1 MIDDVIGDTMELQSI
16 QAFIG
21 SLGFPVVCCLI
32 QFYVIL
38 KMNKVHAETLNELK
52 RTIDNNTRSIIDLT
66 DSLRGVNRNGQEADK

>member
-1 MIDDVIGDTMELQSI
+1 MELQSI

-38 KMNKVHAETLNELK
+38 KMNKTHNETLSELK

-66 DSLRGVNRNGQEADK
+66 DSLRGVNKNGQVTDK

>member
-1 MIDDVIGDTMELQSI
+1 MELQSI

-38 KMNKVHAETLNELK
+38 KMNKTHNETLSELK
-52 RTIDNNTRSIIDLT
+52 RTIDNNTKSIIDLT
-66 DSLRGVNRNGQEADK
+66 DSLRGVSRNGKETDK

>member
-1 MIDDVIGDTMELQSI
+1 MELQSI

-21 SLGFPVVCCLI
+21 SLGFPIVCCLI

-38 KMNKVHAETLNELK
+38 KMNKSHVETLTELK
-52 RTIDNNTRSIIDLT
+52 RTIDNNTRSIMDLS

>member
-1 MIDDVIGDTMELQSI
+1 MELQSI

-38 KMNKVHAETLNELK
+38 KMNKSHVETLAELK
-52 RTIDNNTRSIIDLT
+52 RTIDNTRSIIDLSN
-66 DSLRGVNRNGQEADK
+66 SLRGVNTNGQEADK

>member
-1 MIDDVIGDTMELQSI
+1 MELQSI

-38 KMNKVHAETLNELK
+38 KMNKAHVETLAELK
-52 RTIDNNTRSIIDLT
+52 RTIDNNTKSIMDLSN
-66 DSLRGVNRNGQEADK
+66 SLKGVSGNGKETNQ

>member
-1 MIDDVIGDTMELQSI
+1 MDLQSI

-21 SLGFPVVCCLI
+21 SLGFPIVCCLI

-38 KMNKVHAETLNELK
+38 KLNKSHVETLTELK

-66 DSLRGVNRNGQEADK
+66 DSLRGVNTNGKETDK

>member
-1 MIDDVIGDTMELQSI
+1 MELQSI

-38 KMNKVHAETLNELK
+38 KMNKTHNETLSELK
-52 RTIDNNTRSIIDLT
+52 RTIDNNTRSNIGLT
-66 DSLRGVNRNGQEADK
+66 DSLRGVNTNGQETDK

>member
-1 MIDDVIGDTMELQSI
+1 MELQSI

-38 KMNKVHAETLNELK
+38 KMNKAHVETLAELK
-52 RTIDNNTRSIIDLT
+52 KTIDNNTRSIIDLSN
-66 DSLRGVNRNGQEADK
+66 SLRGVSNDGKETDK

>member
-1 MIDDVIGDTMELQSI
+1 MLQGALMELQSI

-38 KMNKVHAETLNELK
+38 KMNRVHAETLGELK

-66 DSLRGVNRNGQEADK
+66 NSLRGVNVNGQETDK

>member
-1 MIDDVIGDTMELQSI
+1 MELQSI

-38 KMNKVHAETLNELK
+38 KLNKSHVETLAELK
-52 RTIDNNTRSIIDLT
+52 QTIDNNTRSIMDLSN
-66 DSLRGVNRNGQEADK
+66 SLRGVSRDGQETDK

>member
-1 MIDDVIGDTMELQSI
+1 MELQSI

-38 KMNKVHAETLNELK
+38 KMNKAHVETLTELK
-52 RTIDNNTRSIIDLT
+52 RTIDNNTKSIMDLSNSLKGVSGNGKET
-66 DSLRGVNRNGQEADK
+66 DQ

>member
-1 MIDDVIGDTMELQSI
+1 MELQSI

-38 KMNKVHAETLNELK
+38 KMNKAHVETLYELK
-52 RTIDNNTRSIIDLT
+52 RTIDNNTKSIIDLSN
-66 DSLRGVNRNGQEADK
+66 SLKGVSGNGQETDK

>member
-1 MIDDVIGDTMELQSI
+1 MELQSI

-38 KMNKVHAETLNELK
+38 KMNKSHDETLAELK
-52 RTIDNNTRSIIDLT
+52 KTIDNNTRSIIDLT
-66 DSLRGVNRNGQEADK
+66 DSLRGVSRDGKETDK

>member
-1 MIDDVIGDTMELQSI
+1 MELQSI

-38 KMNKVHAETLNELK
+38 KLNKLHAETLAELK
-52 RTIDNNTRSIIDLT
+52 MTMYSNTRSIMNLIN
-66 DSLRGVNRNGQEADK
+66 SLKGENANGQEADK

>member
-1 MIDDVIGDTMELQSI
+1 MDLQSI

-21 SLGFPVVCCLI
+21 SLGFPIVCCLI

-38 KMNKVHAETLNELK
+38 KLNKSHVETLTELK

-66 DSLRGVNRNGQEADK
+66 DSLRGVSGNGKETDK

>member
-1 MIDDVIGDTMELQSI
+1 MELQSI
-16 QAFIG
+16 QTLIG

-38 KMNKVHAETLNELK
+38 KMNKSHDETLTELK

-66 DSLRGVNRNGQEADK
+66 DSLRGVSRNGKETDK

>member
-1 MIDDVIGDTMELQSI
+1 MDLQSI
-16 QAFIG
+16 QTLIG

-38 KMNKVHAETLNELK
+38 KMNKSHDETLTELK

-66 DSLRGVNRNGQEADK
+66 DSLRGASRNGKEADK

>member
-1 MIDDVIGDTMELQSI
+1 MELQSI

-38 KMNKVHAETLNELK
+38 KMNKLHAETLAELK
-52 RTIDNNTRSIIDLT
+52 MTMYSNTRSIMDLIN
-66 DSLRGVNRNGQEADK
+66 SLKGENANGQEADK

>member
-1 MIDDVIGDTMELQSI
+1 MELQSI
-16 QAFIG
+16 QTFIG

-38 KMNKVHAETLNELK
+38 KMNKVHAETLGELK

-66 DSLRGVNRNGQEADK
+66 NSLRGVNGNGQETDK

>member
-1 MIDDVIGDTMELQSI
+1 MLQGALMELQSI

-38 KMNKVHAETLNELK
+38 KMNKSHVETLAELK

>member
-1 MIDDVIGDTMELQSI
+1 MDLQSI

-21 SLGFPVVCCLI
+21 SLGFPVVCFLI

-38 KMNKVHAETLNELK
+38 KLNKSHVETLTELK

>member
-1 MIDDVIGDTMELQSI
+1 MELQTI
-16 QAFIG
+16 QTFIG

-38 KMNKVHAETLNELK
+38 KMNKSHMETLSELK

-66 DSLRGVNRNGQEADK
+66 DSLRGVNRNGQETDK

>member
-1 MIDDVIGDTMELQSI
+1 MELQSI

-21 SLGFPVVCCLI
+21 SLGFPIVCCLI

-38 KMNKVHAETLNELK
+38 KMNKSHDETLSELK

-66 DSLRGVNRNGQEADK
+66 DSLRGVNRNGKETDK